1 MNMNT
6 EELVEKYTAQGKPW
20 IIMKSYTSF
29 VGETYPCYHIVV
41 SPHGAEGKE
50 ITKREMSF
58 LVEKYDMVLA
68 FDSKDGKIWELPGCP
83 FREKYSNV
91 FGERAR
97 KSAERKRE
105 KRARERMLRE
115 MRKEEIRRKRL
126 AEIQEKIRKEK
137 R

>member
-1 MNMNT
+1 MNT

-41 SPHGAEGKE
+41 SPHGIEGKE

-68 FDSKDGKIWELPGCP
+68 FDSKDGKIWELPGAP
-83 FREKYSNV
+83 FH
-91 FGERAR
+91 AR
-97 KSAERKRE
+97 YANIFAAKSKKAAERKKL
-105 KRARERMLRE
+105 KRQKERER
-115 MRKEEIRRKRL
+115 KKRI
-126 AEIQEKIRKEK
+126 AKIRERIAKENI
-137 R
+137 